1 MISWKILPNLA
12 RRNIRQH
19 VFMRNLIIAFLA
31 VMGLAAQPL
40 VAQDT
45 TAFPF
50 AGFTDS
56 GELIIFDDD
65 STEMYVGV
73 MNATASYNA
82 LMYDELSGNLYCL
95 HDTLQGNGDRE
106 IFTFDP
112 FTETVSLAYNVPVNF
127 LAAACMGPNGLIYAV
142 TGNGQTPGTIYEIDV
157 ANQATT
163 QLTSTDFTFGGSTQT
178 ALNIT
183 YYEPTNE
190 LWLFGGGADSLIKIN
205 LASLVEQRVACNLSA
220 DGAIKATHLED
231 GKFWLM
237 SDMSYTLDPGA
248 GLFVTPSTF
257 VPYGYITDMV
267 RLVLI
272 EGPDTLYICG
282 GDSVTLSSRFQPDDY
297 NWHLNGTALGVNTQS
312 IQVGTPGT
320 YRLLAQSDNGGGY
333 YVWSEEIVVLN
344 SPSPTAG
351 YSQSADTV
359 LVGVAVNFT
368 DNSTGATVYHWD
380 FGDGN
385 YSTSASP
392 SHAWTTAGTYTVMQ
406 LVGNGTCRD
415 SIFSEVVVLPL
426 VAVADEQNGHP
437 LILSCYPNPVNE
449 SSIVT
454 VHSHS
459 PAQAT
464 VELHDL
470 AGRSVRVLFSG
481 EIDGD
486 IQFPLQL
493 DVQGAQLPAG
503 TYILRL
509 TSDQGNI
516 VHRVAVI
523 R

>member
-1 MISWKILPNLA
+1 
-12 RRNIRQH
+12 
-19 VFMRNLIIAFLA
+19 MRNLIIAFLA

-82 LMYDELSGNLYCL
+82 LMYDDLSGNLYCL

-190 LWLFGGGADSLIKIN
+190 LWLFGGGADSLIKID
-205 LASLVEQRVACNLSA
+205 LASLAEQRVACNLAA
-220 DGAIKATHLED
+220 DGAIKATYLEND
-231 GKFWLM
+231 KFWLM
-237 SDMSYTLDPGA
+237 SDLSYTLDVGA

-257 VPYGYITDMV
+257 VPFGYITDV
-267 RLVLI
+267 ERLDLI

-282 GDSVTLSSRFQPDDY
+282 GDSVRLSSRFNPDDY
-297 NWHLNGTALGVNTQS
+297 HWHLNGTALGLHTPS
-312 IQVGTPGT
+312 ILVTTPGT

-333 YVWSEEIVVLN
+333 YVWSEEVVVLN

-351 YSQSADTV
+351 FSQSADTV
-359 LVGVAVNFT
+359 AVGVAVNFSDT
-368 DNSTGATVYHWD
+368 STGATVYHWD

-392 SHAWTTAGTYTVMQ
+392 SHAWATPGTYTVMQ

-415 SIFSEVVVLPL
+415 SVFSEVVVVLL
-426 VAVADEQNGHP
+426 AGIAGGSELGD
-437 LILSCYPNPVNE
+437 LSLTCYPNPVTDAAT
-449 SSIVT
+449 IT
-454 VHSHS
+454 VNSDAAIHARVEILDLSGR
-459 PAQAT
+459 T
-464 VELHDL
+464 VSL
-470 AGRSVRVLFSG
+470 VFNG
-481 EIDGD
+481 EIEGE
-486 IQFPLQL
+486 LQL
-493 DVQGAQLPAG
+493 ELDKNASGHPLAAG
-503 TYILRL
+503 TYLLRL
-509 TSDQGNI
+509 VTEGGSI
-516 VHRVAVI
+516 TRRIAVI